1 MAMATLLETCRVLP
15 PPTAE
20 LTVPLTFFDI
30 RWIHFHPIRRLLF
43 YDYPCS
49 KEHFL
54 DTLVPKLKQSLSLTL
69 KHYLPL
75 AGNLLYPLNIDDEKP
90 VFRYVAGDSV
100 SLTIAESSNG
110 FDELVGNHAR
120 DADQFYDFVPEM
132 PPVKLDEP
140 NYKIVPVIALQV
152 TLFPDSGICI
162 GFANHHSIGD
172 ASSIVGFI
180 RAWASITQHGGDD
193 EFILTKQGDSSLPIF
208 DRSVIKDPNGIDSIY
223 WKVIRETPLKSSSF
237 PLPTNRVRATFIL
250 HRADIKKL
258 KDLVWAKKPGLV
270 HVSSFV
276 VTTSYVWT
284 CFAKSGEELVADDVL
299 EFFGFAV
306 DTRARVDPPVPAN
319 YFGNCFGY
327 GIAKIEHIKLVGE
340 EGFVIAA
347 EAIAEDIKNRVNNKD
362 QVLKGAE
369 NWLSEFEKLSQ
380 VRILGVSGSP
390 KFDLC
395 SADFGWG
402 RAKKLEVLSIDG
414 ENYSM
419 SLCKS
424 ADSEGGLEIG
434 LSLPKERM
442 EAFAAIF
449 ADGLR

>member
-1 MAMATLLETCRVLP
+1 MAFLRKTRNGFINDSLKRELNDKDIFGTRSKILKELVET
-15 PPTAE
+15 
-20 LTVPLTFFDI
+20 
-30 RWIHFHPIRRLLF
+30 W
-43 YDYPCS
+43 
-49 KEHFL
+49 
-54 DTLVPKLKQSLSLTL
+54 
-69 KHYLPL
+69 
-75 AGNLLYPLNIDDEKP
+75 P

-132 PPVKLDEP
+132 PPVKNEP

-223 WKVIRETPLKSSSF
+223 WKGPSHIYSP
-237 PLPTNRVRATFIL
+237 
-250 HRADIKKL
+250 RADIKKL

-414 ENYSM
+414 EKYSM
-419 SLCKS
+419 SLCKC
-424 ADSEGGLEIG
+424 ADSDGGLEIG